1 MNCTFQVGFYVLVFK
16 QMKDLMC
23 LIILGHSKEMDFSS
37 DHKSDKDERTVS
49 NGHPEGQPIESV
61 SNGHHEGQPIESV
74 VNGDHLE
81 GDKTSESDCPPS
93 KKLKLDQSTF
103 PKK

>member
-1 MNCTFQVGFYVLVFK
+1 MKYFTF
-16 QMKDLMC
+16 
-23 LIILGHSKEMDFSS
+23 IITLGHSKEMDFSS
-37 DHKSDKDERTVS
+37 DHKKDKDERTVS
-49 NGHPEGQPIESV
+49 NGHPEGQPVESV
-61 SNGHHEGQPIESV
+61 SNGHPGGQPIESV